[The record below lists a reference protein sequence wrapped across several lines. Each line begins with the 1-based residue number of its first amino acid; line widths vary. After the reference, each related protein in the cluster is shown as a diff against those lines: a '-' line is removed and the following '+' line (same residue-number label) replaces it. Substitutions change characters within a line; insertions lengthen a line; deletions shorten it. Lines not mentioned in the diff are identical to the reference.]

1 MRKPVR
7 VMIASILPVIREGLA
22 EAVAREPDMLV
33 VAVVSALRDIPFA
46 CQEHRPDACLID
58 LMLDEDDLQTVRDIH
73 RSCIPATVV
82 VLTSDFAVGEAL
94 ESTLGGK
101 MVFVSKTASMVS
113 MLQAVREAT
122 SLSDG
127 KTPL

>member
-1 MRKPVR
+1 
-7 VMIASILPVIREGLA
+7 MIASILPVIREGLA

>member
-1 MRKPVR
+1 MGKPVR
-7 VMIASILPVIREGLA
+7 VMIASSLPVIREGLA
-22 EAVAREPDMLV
+22 EAVAREPNMLV
-33 VAVVSALRDIPFA
+33 VAVVSALREIPFA
-46 CQEHRPDACLID
+46 CQEHRPDACVID

-73 RSCIPATVV
+73 RACAPATVV

-101 MVFVSKTASMVS
+101 IVFVSKTASTVS

-122 SLSDG
+122 SATL
-127 KTPL
+127 KP